1 MTNDNPKIDIS
12 EHLGL
17 VHLCC
22 QRFRKRGVEYDE
34 IFQCG
39 CLGLA
44 KAAKNFDTKKGVK
57 FSTYAIPVI
66 LGEIKTFFR
75 DNTSIKFSRSLK
87 ELSAKIKKYQED
99 FIKDYFRKPTI
110 NEISSALNLQT
121 DQILEAL
128 EISKPVVSLDDLE
141 ETRQELPNFS
151 IEEDISMKLSVFNVF
166 KTFAPL
172 DKSIIYL
179 RFFKCQTQCEI
190 AKKLGMTQVQVSRR
204 EKALIR
210 LLREKLS

>member
-1 MTNDNPKIDIS
+1 MKNENSKIDIS

-22 QRFRKRGVEYDE
+22 QRFRKRGIEYDE

-44 KAAKNFDTKKGVK
+44 KAAKNFDIKKGVK

-75 DNTSIKFSRSLK
+75 DNTSIKISRSLK
-87 ELSAKIKKYQED
+87 EISAKIRRYQEN
-99 FIKDYFRKPTI
+99 FIKEYFKKPTI
-110 NEISSALNLQT
+110 NDISCALNLQK

-128 EISKPVVSLDDLE
+128 EITNPIVSLDDLE
-141 ETRQELPNFS
+141 ETRQEIPNFS
-151 IEEDISMKLSVFNVF
+151 IEEDISMKLSVFNAF

-179 RFFKCQTQCEI
+179 RFFKCKTQCEI

-204 EKALIR
+204 EKVLIK